1 VGKET
6 IKKTANLRL
15 FQGSITEGCPTI
27 ELKIYQGKQE
37 VEHRCGKLPRDSEL
51 YNSLQTFLSYGQ
63 NGDGKSESPTRSSR
77 HTLPKSMLNNPD
89 PKQDLEQKFN
99 DWLNSKEF
107 EETKEF
113 FISHARDFDVLIIE
127 SNQLQ
132 IKRLPW
138 SCWEIIKRYCPNIVV
153 SYTS

>member
-1 VGKET
+1 MV
-6 IKKTANLRL
+6 KKKQLIMRL
-15 FQGSITEGCPTI
+15 FQGSVTQGCPTI

-37 VEHRCGKLPRDSEL
+37 GEHRWGTLPQNSEL
-51 YNSLQTFLSYGQ
+51 YDSLQTFLSYGQ
-63 NGDGKSESPTRSSR
+63 NGGGESELLTRSSR
-77 HTLPKSMLNNPD
+77 GTLPKSVQNNPD

-107 EETKEF
+107 EEMKHF
-113 FISHARDFDVLIIE
+113 FIYHAKDIDVLTIE